1 MAAHYSNRARHS
13 IASYLTYFII
23 LYPICGWL
31 HDLLYIC
38 KYIAYSSSIITLMI
52 QKAFL
57 TFYFFLSTKN
67 LSNLFPPPSPSLSLI
82 PFQILLV
89 VRNPG
94 PSLPWVQA
102 ISLYTKPSIE
112 SQGGAESFNS
122 SGQRWLKLV
131 IPALRSLRQ
140 EDRGWMDARL
150 VYVSGHLQINK

>member
-1 MAAHYSNRARHS
+1 MAPHYSNRARHR

-38 KYIAYSSSIITLMI
+38 KYITYLILYYHLNDTKS
-52 QKAFL
+52 FL
-57 TFYFFLSTKN
+57 DLLFFLSTKN

-94 PSLPWVQA
+94 PSLPWIQA

-150 VYVSGHLQINK
+150 GYVSGHLQ